1 MLKTVY
7 TTYIESIQFDH
18 QINLTL
24 KVMNALETKP
34 VIFNPP
40 GSILTVDWEPV

>member
-1 MLKTVY
+1 MSKTVY

-34 VIFNPP
+34 VIFNPT
-40 GSILTVDWEPV
+40 GSILTVDWVPV